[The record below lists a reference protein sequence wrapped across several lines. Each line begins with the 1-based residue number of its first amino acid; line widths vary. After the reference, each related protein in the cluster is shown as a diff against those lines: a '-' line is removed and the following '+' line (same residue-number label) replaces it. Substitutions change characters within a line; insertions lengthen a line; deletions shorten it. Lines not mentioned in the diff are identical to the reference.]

1 MTEGDKGETMEATL
15 DAIRRRPV
23 QGEETEIASD
33 LACEIDTDA
42 RRVVIHGD
50 RDLGVKVGDE
60 LEAEALERKV
70 AVRSVRRELTEDG
83 YRITLEY
90 R

>member
-1 MTEGDKGETMEATL
+1 MEAML

-23 QGEETEIASD
+23 QGDEQEIAHD
-33 LACEIDTDA
+33 LPCEIDPEA
-42 RRVVIHGD
+42 GRVVLRTD

-60 LEAEALERKV
+60 VESDALDRKM
-70 AVRSVRRELTEDG
+70 AVRSVRKERTEDG
-83 YRITLEY
+83 YRIVLEC

>member
-1 MTEGDKGETMEATL
+1 MEAVL

-23 QGEETEIASD
+23 QGEEQEIAHD
-33 LACEIDTDA
+33 LPCEIDPDA
-42 RRVVIHGD
+42 GRIILRTE

-60 LEAEALERKV
+60 VESEALERKM
-70 AVRSVRRELTEDG
+70 AVRSVRKELKEDG
-83 YRITLEY
+83 YRIVLEC